1 MTGPRELRELPYEA
15 RARIADNLFLRRLG
29 AEYSH
34 ADLSKRAMLSQS
46 RIKQLEDGEIGGQ
59 LDTYVRLA
67 GALGITV
74 ADLLA
79 GVRWTPAAIQR
90 EVQAGYEV
98 VFEVDNGD
106 D

>member
-1 MTGPRELRELPYEA
+1 MRPERGLPTISFFGGCA
-15 RARIADNLFLRRLG
+15 P
-29 AEYSH
+29 SSPT

-46 RIKQLEDGEIGGQ
+46 RIKQLEEGEIGGQ

-79 GVRWTPAAIQR
+79 GVAWTPAAIER

-98 VFEVDNGD
+98 VFEVASGD
-106 D
+106 DKPATNSR